1 MKQQNDPTP
10 AALYARV
17 SSNRQD
23 VDLSVSAQLRALR
36 GYAETNG
43 YIVAREYVDEAE
55 SGRIADR
62 PQFRKML
69 DEASKPTAPFH
80 EILVWKFSRFTRK
93 REHAVAFKSM
103 LRKRGIKVVSITEHA
118 DDSPTG
124 KLMEAIIES
133 VDEFHSENLAQEVT
147 RGMRE
152 AAIRGFWVSTYAPFG
167 YRKVSVQDGAKKRPK
182 LELDPP
188 ADSVIRRIF
197 QMALQGKSTLD
208 ITKTLNGE
216 GIPTS
221 TGKHWLKSTVH
232 RILSNE
238 AYTGTLVW
246 GVDAKDGAPP
256 VRVEK
261 AFPAIVSQQEFRRI
275 TRSLRS
281 KAPARVNPRRASS
294 PYLLSGLV
302 KCEKCGK
309 ALTAAEAKSGKYSYY
324 VWHSLLKKGKGTC
337 KTPRLNSKRFEKLM
351 IEQIRANILTESN
364 IRDLVRLMDEEMDG
378 VAAEQRE
385 RLENIEAEL
394 IEVRRRLDRVWHV
407 IENSELDIS
416 DATSRIREHR
426 ERQEKLEIAAE
437 EARALLSERRAVLD
451 NVDNIAAFAE
461 DMSDFLMT
469 SEITESRAFIK
480 SFVKEIK
487 VKPGKA
493 TVYYTIPISQSTTK
507 TSVLVGSGPERWTAD
522 EKGCFFPVIATNS
535 PNTTRLTP
543 RGSPGPTL
551 TPGWRPSA
559 CTGVHRLTQC
569 T

>member
-1 MKQQNDPTP
+1 
-10 AALYARV
+10 
-17 SSNRQD
+17 
-23 VDLSVSAQLRALR
+23 
-36 GYAETNG
+36 
-43 YIVAREYVDEAE
+43 
-55 SGRIADR
+55 
-62 PQFRKML
+62 
-69 DEASKPTAPFH
+69 
-80 EILVWKFSRFTRK
+80 
-93 REHAVAFKSM
+93 
-103 LRKRGIKVVSITEHA
+103 
-118 DDSPTG
+118 
-124 KLMEAIIES
+124 
-133 VDEFHSENLAQEVT
+133 
-147 RGMRE
+147 MRE

-256 VRVEK
+256 VRVED
-261 AFPAIVSQQEFRRI
+261 AFPAIVTKQEFRRI

-324 VWHSLLKKGKGTC
+324 VCHSLLKKGKGTC

-385 RLENIEAEL
+385 RLQNIEAEL
-394 IEVRRRLDRVWHV
+394 IEVGQRLDRVWHV

-437 EARALLSERRAVLD
+437 EAGALLSERRAVLD
-451 NVDNIAAFAE
+451 NVDTIAAFAE

-493 TVYYTIPISQSTTK
+493 TVYYTLPTPPDSPIGGGDAAEVALHGPVRSSVHVGGPDWTKSRTEADSLVTPSDGMGMVIPLSQSTQN
-507 TSVLVGSGPERWTAD
+507 LLLEY
-522 EKGCFFPVIATNS
+522 
-535 PNTTRLTP
+535 
-543 RGSPGPTL
+543 PG
-551 TPGWRPSA
+551 
-559 CTGVHRLTQC
+559 
-569 T
+569 

>member
-1 MKQQNDPTP
+1 
-10 AALYARV
+10 
-17 SSNRQD
+17 
-23 VDLSVSAQLRALR
+23 
-36 GYAETNG
+36 
-43 YIVAREYVDEAE
+43 
-55 SGRIADR
+55 
-62 PQFRKML
+62 
-69 DEASKPTAPFH
+69 
-80 EILVWKFSRFTRK
+80 
-93 REHAVAFKSM
+93 
-103 LRKRGIKVVSITEHA
+103 
-118 DDSPTG
+118 
-124 KLMEAIIES
+124 
-133 VDEFHSENLAQEVT
+133 
-147 RGMRE
+147 MRE

-182 LELDPP
+182 LELDSP
-188 ADSVIRRIF
+188 ADAVVRRIF

-281 KAPARVNPRRASS
+281 KSPARVNPRRASS

-324 VWHSLLKKGKGTC
+324 VCHSLLKKGKGTC
-337 KTPRLNSKRFEKLM
+337 KTPHLNSKRFEKLM

-407 IENSELDIS
+407 IEND
-416 DATSRIREHR
+416 
-426 ERQEKLEIAAE
+426 
-437 EARALLSERRAVLD
+437 
-451 NVDNIAAFAE
+451 
-461 DMSDFLMT
+461 
-469 SEITESRAFIK
+469 
-480 SFVKEIK
+480 
-487 VKPGKA
+487 
-493 TVYYTIPISQSTTK
+493 
-507 TSVLVGSGPERWTAD
+507 
-522 EKGCFFPVIATNS
+522 
-535 PNTTRLTP
+535 LTP
-543 RGSPGPTL
+543 KK
-551 TPGWRPSA
+551 
-559 CTGVHRLTQC
+559 
-569 T
+569 

>member
-1 MKQQNDPTP
+1 M
-10 AALYARV
+10 
-17 SSNRQD
+17 
-23 VDLSVSAQLRALR
+23 
-36 GYAETNG
+36 
-43 YIVAREYVDEAE
+43 
-55 SGRIADR
+55 
-62 PQFRKML
+62 
-69 DEASKPTAPFH
+69 
-80 EILVWKFSRFTRK
+80 
-93 REHAVAFKSM
+93 
-103 LRKRGIKVVSITEHA
+103 
-118 DDSPTG
+118 
-124 KLMEAIIES
+124 
-133 VDEFHSENLAQEVT
+133 
-147 RGMRE
+147 
-152 AAIRGFWVSTYAPFG
+152 
-167 YRKVSVQDGAKKRPK
+167 
-182 LELDPP
+182 
-188 ADSVIRRIF
+188 
-197 QMALQGKSTLD
+197 
-208 ITKTLNGE
+208 
-216 GIPTS
+216 
-221 TGKHWLKSTVH
+221 
-232 RILSNE
+232 
-238 AYTGTLVW
+238 
-246 GVDAKDGAPP
+246 
-256 VRVEK
+256 RVEK

-281 KAPARVNPRRASS
+281 KAPVRVNPRRASS

-324 VWHSLLKKGKGTC
+324 VCHSLLKKGKGTC

-394 IEVRRRLDRVWHV
+394 IEVRRRLDRVWHI

-451 NVDNIAAFAE
+451 NVDTIASYAQ

-493 TVYYTIPISQSTTK
+493 TVYYTIPTPPDSPIGGGDAAEVALHGPVVRS
-507 TSVLVGSGPERWTAD
+507 SVHVGGPD
-522 EKGCFFPVIATNS
+522 
-535 PNTTRLTP
+535 LTVDNAVFETWL
-543 RGSPGPTL
+543 GGP
-551 TPGWRPSA
+551 
-559 CTGVHRLTQC
+559 
-569 T
+569 

>member
-1 MKQQNDPTP
+1 MFEN
-10 AALYARV
+10 
-17 SSNRQD
+17 
-23 VDLSVSAQLRALR
+23 
-36 GYAETNG
+36 
-43 YIVAREYVDEAE
+43 YVDV
-55 SGRIADR
+55 I
-62 PQFRKML
+62 
-69 DEASKPTAPFH
+69 EASK
-80 EILVWKFSRFTRK
+80 ILDVHPETVK
-93 REHAVAFKSM
+93 RLIRE
-103 LRKRGIKVVSITEHA
+103 
-118 DDSPTG
+118 G
-124 KLMEAIIES
+124 K
-133 VDEFHSENLAQEVT
+133 
-147 RGMRE
+147 
-152 AAIRGFWVSTYAPFG
+152 
-167 YRKVSVQDGAKKRPK
+167 
-182 LELDPP
+182 
-188 ADSVIRRIF
+188 
-197 QMALQGKSTLD
+197 
-208 ITKTLNGE
+208 
-216 GIPTS
+216 
-221 TGKHWLKSTVH
+221 
-232 RILSNE
+232 
-238 AYTGTLVW
+238 
-246 GVDAKDGAPP
+246 
-256 VRVEK
+256 
-261 AFPAIVSQQEFRRI
+261 
-275 TRSLRS
+275 
-281 KAPARVNPRRASS
+281 
-294 PYLLSGLV
+294 
-302 KCEKCGK
+302 
-309 ALTAAEAKSGKYSYY
+309 LTAAEAKSGKYSYY
-324 VWHSLLKKGKGTC
+324 VCHSLLKKGKGTC

-351 IEQIRANILTESN
+351 IDQIRANILTESN

-426 ERQEKLEIAAE
+426 DRQEKLEIAAE

-451 NVDNIAAFAE
+451 NVDTIAAFAE

-493 TVYYTIPISQSTTK
+493 TVYYTLLISQSTTK